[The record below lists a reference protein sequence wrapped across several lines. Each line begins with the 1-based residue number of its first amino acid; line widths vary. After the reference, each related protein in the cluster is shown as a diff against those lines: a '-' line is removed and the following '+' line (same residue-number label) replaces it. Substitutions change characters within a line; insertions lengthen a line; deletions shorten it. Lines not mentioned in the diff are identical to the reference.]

1 MAVIEWQTKD
11 AADTR
16 PYGVNWAP
24 MLVGG
29 DTLVSASIVLV
40 SGAII
45 NSQSNGA
52 QTTVAII
59 SGGTNGVPARFT
71 ATMTTSS
78 GKIFKEN
85 IELPIC
91 SSACDAYEPQTATKR
106 TIVQMA
112 FEGCGLP
119 GYSFTAS
126 ADEISSAV
134 RRLDAMMRMYSTS
147 YDFGYN
153 FPSVLGQSDP
163 DDASGLTDNCV
174 IGVAGKLARQFAPS
188 LGKSLS
194 PDFQR
199 DTAEAWNMAVASVVR
214 VPRAILPRTTPRG
227 SGNRFMWQP
236 FIVEATCC

>member
-1 MAVIEWQTKD
+1 MAVIEWQAKD
-11 AADTR
+11 AADVR

-29 DTLVSASIVLV
+29 DTLVSASIALV
-40 SGAII
+40 SGAVI

-52 QTTVAII
+52 TTTVATI
-59 SGGTNGVPARFT
+59 SGGTNGKPAYFT

-78 GKIFKEN
+78 GKVFKEN
-85 IELPIC
+85 ITLDIC
-91 SSACDAYEPQTATKR
+91 SSACDVYEPQTATKR

-119 GYSFTAS
+119 GYAFTAS
-126 ADEISSAV
+126 AEEISSAV
-134 RRLDAMMRMYSTS
+134 RRLDAMMRMYAGS
-147 YDFGYN
+147 YDFGYL
-153 FPSVLGQSDP
+153 FPSVLGGSDP
-163 DDASGLTDNCV
+163 DDQSGLTDNAV
-174 IGVAGKLARQFAPS
+174 LGVSGKLARQFAPG
-188 LGKSLS
+188 LGKTLS

-199 DTAEAWNMAVASVVR
+199 DTAEAWNMAVASVIK